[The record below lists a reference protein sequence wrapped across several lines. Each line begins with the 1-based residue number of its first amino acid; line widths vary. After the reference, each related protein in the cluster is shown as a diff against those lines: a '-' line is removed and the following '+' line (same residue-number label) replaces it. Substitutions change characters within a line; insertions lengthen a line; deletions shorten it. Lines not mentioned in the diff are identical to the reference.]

1 VVFKRKYVSYQANVV
16 KTNNISC
23 SLISYMDHLVC
34 QPSHTWKILIAQ
46 ILECASHSCST
57 WIGTCSY
64 LIQLVCFLWFSCIS
78 RNDIVITR
86 LSFILLFI
94 FVLAGLMLNFYY
106 LHGREKASLP
116 GFKVN
121 WQICFCGFVN
131 LNLNLAAGV
140 SIACL

>member
-1 VVFKRKYVSYQANVV
+1 
-16 KTNNISC
+16 
-23 SLISYMDHLVC
+23 
-34 QPSHTWKILIAQ
+34 
-46 ILECASHSCST
+46 
-57 WIGTCSY
+57 
-64 LIQLVCFLWFSCIS
+64 
-78 RNDIVITR
+78 VITR